1 MRSFLDD
8 YPFADDRRVIFFPP
22 ALSVTSVAELVAER
36 SDLKVG
42 VQNIYH
48 MDKGAYTGEIS
59 APLARDAGAEY
70 CIVGHSERREIFEE
84 TDDQVRLKCIAAL
97 RSRLSPLLCVGESR
111 YERMEGRTAEVVG
124 KQLRSVMSGMDASQI
139 AALSI
144 AYEPIWAIGSG
155 ETATPQD
162 ASDVHR
168 HLRFLLRQA
177 AGPTVA
183 DNIHLLYGG
192 SVNPEN
198 VAELLAAP
206 EVDGVLVGG
215 ASLKVESWLQI
226 VRA

>member
-1 MRSFLDD
+1 
-8 YPFADDRRVIFFPP
+8 
-22 ALSVTSVAELVAER
+22 
-36 SDLKVG
+36 
-42 VQNIYH
+42 
-48 MDKGAYTGEIS
+48 
-59 APLARDAGAEY
+59 
-70 CIVGHSERREIFEE
+70 
-84 TDDQVRLKCIAAL
+84 
-97 RSRLSPLLCVGESR
+97 
-111 YERMEGRTAEVVG
+111 MEGRTAEVVG

-198 VAELLAAP
+198 VAELLAVP